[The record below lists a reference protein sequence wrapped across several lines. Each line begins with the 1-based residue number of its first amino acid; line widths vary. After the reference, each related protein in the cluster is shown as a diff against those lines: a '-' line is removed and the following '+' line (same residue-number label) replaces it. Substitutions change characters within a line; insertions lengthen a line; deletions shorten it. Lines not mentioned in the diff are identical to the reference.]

1 MSALSRHAVSAF
13 KRTTATALRTS
24 AMSTLR
30 PTSCAP
36 RHLAA
41 SSQLPT
47 RTFSV
52 SAAVRSAT
60 ATVQNDPKW
69 KNGEKVTYDE
79 VKPLTQSPSD
89 KILLIDVRE
98 PNEVAL
104 GSIPS
109 SVNLPLSTFEKNLSM
124 DEGDFTRVNGFHKPT
139 KQQPMIF
146 YCRSGVR
153 AQTAVDLAKAA
164 GYKWAR
170 NYEGSYTDWQKH
182 EESNP
187 NKDD

>member
-89 KILLIDVRE
+89 VRTVTVRCDL
-98 PNEVAL
+98 VAVL
-104 GSIPS
+104 TLYLPVRRKS
-109 SVNLPLSTFEKNLSM
+109 S
-124 DEGDFTRVNGFHKPT
+124 
-139 KQQPMIF
+139 
-146 YCRSGVR
+146 
-153 AQTAVDLAKAA
+153 
-164 GYKWAR
+164 
-170 NYEGSYTDWQKH
+170 
-182 EESNP
+182 
-187 NKDD
+187 

>member
-30 PTSCAP
+30 PTSFAP

-41 SSQLPT
+41 APSRLPT

-89 KILLIDVRE
+89 VRTVTVRCDL
-98 PNEVAL
+98 VAVL
-104 GSIPS
+104 TLYLPVRRKS
-109 SVNLPLSTFEKNLSM
+109 S
-124 DEGDFTRVNGFHKPT
+124 
-139 KQQPMIF
+139 
-146 YCRSGVR
+146 
-153 AQTAVDLAKAA
+153 
-164 GYKWAR
+164 
-170 NYEGSYTDWQKH
+170 
-182 EESNP
+182 
-187 NKDD
+187 